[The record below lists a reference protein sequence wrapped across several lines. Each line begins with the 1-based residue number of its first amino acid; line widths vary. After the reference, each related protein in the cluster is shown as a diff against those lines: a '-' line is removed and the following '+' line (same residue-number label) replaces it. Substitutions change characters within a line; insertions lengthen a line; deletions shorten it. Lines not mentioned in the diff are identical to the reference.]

1 MLFKEII
8 GNIKVKKQLIDSV
21 NYNRVS
27 HAQLFLGNKGC
38 AKLALAFAYAQFLN
52 CNNRLKA
59 DSCGECSSCLK
70 YNNLTHPDLHLIF
83 PVLKVNN
90 IKNPTSDNFVNQWRE
105 IVNQNPYLSLNTW
118 IDSFGTENKT
128 GQQGVIYKDEAINIH
143 KKLRLKNY
151 EAKYRVVLIWM
162 PEQMNIEVSNKL
174 LKTLEEP
181 PLGTIF
187 LVVSEN
193 TGKLLSTII
202 SRLQTI
208 KITNFSIED
217 IMEYFGEDKLET
229 EKAKQLRN
237 LTDADLGEIIQ
248 IVNNEI
254 EKIDFFENF
263 SDWVR
268 LSYKMDIPGISQWVD
283 AVSSSG
289 RKQQILFLSYAIKI
303 IRECLIYNF
312 ASRLL
317 LKTTE
322 NEFSFISKFSSFIHE
337 ENSILIIEK
346 LEKTIKAIQRNANAK
361 ILFFELSLQMVKFLK
376 LKRKFA
382 IN

>member
-1 MLFKEII
+1 
-8 GNIKVKKQLIDSV
+8 
-21 NYNRVS
+21 
-27 HAQLFLGNKGC
+27 
-38 AKLALAFAYAQFLN
+38 
-52 CNNRLKA
+52 
-59 DSCGECSSCLK
+59 
-70 YNNLTHPDLHLIF
+70 
-83 PVLKVNN
+83 
-90 IKNPTSDNFVNQWRE
+90 
-105 IVNQNPYLSLNTW
+105 
-118 IDSFGTENKT
+118 
-128 GQQGVIYKDEAINIH
+128 
-143 KKLRLKNY
+143 
-151 EAKYRVVLIWM
+151 
-162 PEQMNIEVSNKL
+162 
-174 LKTLEEP
+174 
-181 PLGTIF
+181 
-187 LVVSEN
+187 VSEN
-193 TGKLLSTII
+193 IGKLLSTII

-208 KITNFSIED
+208 KIINFSTKD
-217 IMEYFGEDKLET
+217 IVEYFGEDKLET

-254 EKIDFFENF
+254 EKIDFFESF
-263 SDWVR
+263 SDWAR

-312 ASRLL
+312 ASRSL